1 MPYIML
7 TFKNADIND
16 LDPVFQ
22 EFIVELERLRSTL
35 SITQKGKRQYKHDGE
50 TIFRSVI

>member
-22 EFIVELERLRSTL
+22 EFIVELERLRSTV
-35 SITQKGKRQYKHDGE
+35 SITPKKQK
-50 TIFRSVI
+50 VV